1 MGADGELDDAVSL
14 DGAAILARVE
24 SIDPIIR
31 AHAEEGERARRLA
44 TPVVDALRWAGVFR
58 LAMPKAWG
66 GPEVDICT
74 QVRIIERVARAD
86 ASAGWC
92 AMIGSESGFFASY
105 LEESAARRLYPKLDA
120 VTAGFQGPAGTLH
133 VAEDGYRLSG
143 RWPFGSGACHADV
156 ILAGARVID
165 VDGVPR
171 MTSSGRSEHRVAM
184 LPADQWQVLDTWRP
198 DGLAGSGSHDYAA
211 ESLYVPEEYT
221 WCPGQRH
228 RSEPLYSWFGFVV
241 GSGVAPALGAAAAA
255 FETAQEVLTGKT
267 STALMGPATR
277 EPTALAAFARAGA
290 MIGSARSYVYD
301 TLGDLFATAQR
312 GDEPS
317 FAQRAQWAGAVVN
330 TGTTCRDAVQ
340 LLVDVAGSA
349 ALARSSPLNRRFR
362 DLNVI
367 AQHGLAQRRVWE
379 WAGGLYFGRPAP
391 VPVY

>member
-133 VAEDGYRLSG
+133 VAEGGYRLSG

-156 ILAGARVID
+156 ILARGACDRCGRHPAHDVIGEARTSGGDVARRPMAGARHVA
-165 VDGVPR
+165 
-171 MTSSGRSEHRVAM
+171 TGRSR
-184 LPADQWQVLDTWRP
+184 
-198 DGLAGSGSHDYAA
+198 
-211 ESLYVPEEYT
+211 
-221 WCPGQRH
+221 GQRKP
-228 RSEPLYSWFGFVV
+228 RLRRGIPLRPRGIHLVP
-241 GSGVAPALGAAAAA
+241 GV
-255 FETAQEVLTGKT
+255 
-267 STALMGPATR
+267 
-277 EPTALAAFARAGA
+277 
-290 MIGSARSYVYD
+290 
-301 TLGDLFATAQR
+301 
-312 GDEPS
+312 
-317 FAQRAQWAGAVVN
+317 W
-330 TGTTCRDAVQ
+330 
-340 LLVDVAGSA
+340 LV
-349 ALARSSPLNRRFR
+349 
-362 DLNVI
+362 
-367 AQHGLAQRRVWE
+367 
-379 WAGGLYFGRPAP
+379 
-391 VPVY
+391 